1 MNLKSQVLVG
11 DITYK
16 EEVPIDPMRFELY
29 TLNTIIGQDWLIAY
43 KTS

>member
-1 MNLKSQVLVG
+1 MTPKNQTNEFEITSIGG

-29 TLNTIIGQDWLIAY
+29 TLNTIIG
-43 KTS
+43 